1 MKIIVLVKQVP
12 DSTEIRVD
20 KVTGTL
26 IRAGVPSII
35 NPDDLAG
42 VEAALQLK
50 EKYGASVTII
60 SMGPPQATGMLKE
73 LYARGVDECIL
84 ITDRKFAGADTCATS
99 STLAAALNKTGYDLI
114 IAGRQAIDGDTA
126 QVGPQTAERL
136 NIPQVTYVDDII
148 ELSDTAVT
156 VRKSLE
162 DSEEIIEAKLPC
174 VLTTLSG
181 MNEPGGEGTMAKFEG
196 YKDIYVFVEQKNG
209 EVANVGYELI
219 SEARKLVA
227 SIPQM
232 NFQVVGVLLGHN
244 IKDKANDVIAH
255 GADKVIVVDD
265 ALLEGYSTQFYADAL
280 TQVINNFKPDSFL
293 TGATVLGRDLA
304 PRVAARLNAGLTAD
318 ATKIEIDQEK
328 AKDGEALL
336 LVTRPTFGGNL
347 FGTIVCP
354 DTRPQMATI
363 RPNVFS
369 MDAVDA
375 SRTGEIV
382 EFAPAWT
389 DTDPKVIVKE
399 VIAKVVEGVD
409 ITKADILVGAGR
421 GAEDCLD
428 MVQAVA
434 EELGGELCASRAVV
448 DDGFADKAIQV
459 GQTGKTV
466 RPSLYIACGISGACQ
481 HVAGMEKSDMI
492 IAINRDPQAEIFSI
506 ANMGFI
512 GDVKEVLPL
521 LKDEIIAAKKG

>member
-1 MKIIVLVKQVP
+1 
-12 DSTEIRVD
+12 
-20 KVTGTL
+20 
-26 IRAGVPSII
+26 
-35 NPDDLAG
+35 
-42 VEAALQLK
+42 
-50 EKYGASVTII
+50 
-60 SMGPPQATGMLKE
+60 
-73 LYARGVDECIL
+73 
-84 ITDRKFAGADTCATS
+84 
-99 STLAAALNKTGYDLI
+99 
-114 IAGRQAIDGDTA
+114 
-126 QVGPQTAERL
+126 
-136 NIPQVTYVDDII
+136 
-148 ELSDTAVT
+148 
-156 VRKSLE
+156 
-162 DSEEIIEAKLPC
+162 
-174 VLTTLSG
+174 
-181 MNEPGGEGTMAKFEG
+181 MAKFEG

-209 EVANVGYELI
+209 EIANVGYELI

-227 SIPQM
+227 SIPHM

-244 IKDKANDVIAH
+244 IKDKANDVIKH

-280 TQVINNFKPDSFL
+280 TQVINTFKPDSFL

-318 ATKIEIDQEK
+318 ATKIEMDPEK
-328 AKDGEALL
+328 EDEALL

-347 FGTIVCP
+347 FGTIICP

-369 MDAVDA
+369 MDPVDEA
-375 SRTGEIV
+375 RTGEVV
-382 EFAPAWT
+382 EFTPEFADKEA
-389 DTDPKVIVKE
+389 KVVVKE
-399 VIAKVVEGVD
+399 VIAKVVEGID
-409 ITKADILVGAGR
+409 ITKCDILVGAGR

-434 EELGGELCASRAVV
+434 DELGGAMCASRAVV
-448 DDGFADKAIQV
+448 DDGLADKAIQV

-506 ANMGFI
+506 ANMGFV

-521 LKDEIIAAKKG
+521 LKEEIAAAKKA

>member
-1 MKIIVLVKQVP
+1 
-12 DSTEIRVD
+12 
-20 KVTGTL
+20 
-26 IRAGVPSII
+26 
-35 NPDDLAG
+35 
-42 VEAALQLK
+42 
-50 EKYGASVTII
+50 
-60 SMGPPQATGMLKE
+60 
-73 LYARGVDECIL
+73 
-84 ITDRKFAGADTCATS
+84 
-99 STLAAALNKTGYDLI
+99 
-114 IAGRQAIDGDTA
+114 
-126 QVGPQTAERL
+126 
-136 NIPQVTYVDDII
+136 
-148 ELSDTAVT
+148 
-156 VRKSLE
+156 
-162 DSEEIIEAKLPC
+162 
-174 VLTTLSG
+174 
-181 MNEPGGEGTMAKFEG
+181 MAKFEG

-280 TQVINNFKPDSFL
+280 TQVINSFKPDSFL

-336 LVTRPTFGGNL
+336 VTRPTFGGNL

-369 MDAVDA
+369 MDDVDA
-375 SRTGEIV
+375 SRTGEVV
-382 EFAPAWT
+382 EFTPEWT

-512 GDVKEVLPL
+512 GDVKEILPL

>member
-1 MKIIVLVKQVP
+1 
-12 DSTEIRVD
+12 
-20 KVTGTL
+20 
-26 IRAGVPSII
+26 
-35 NPDDLAG
+35 
-42 VEAALQLK
+42 
-50 EKYGASVTII
+50 
-60 SMGPPQATGMLKE
+60 
-73 LYARGVDECIL
+73 
-84 ITDRKFAGADTCATS
+84 
-99 STLAAALNKTGYDLI
+99 
-114 IAGRQAIDGDTA
+114 
-126 QVGPQTAERL
+126 
-136 NIPQVTYVDDII
+136 
-148 ELSDTAVT
+148 
-156 VRKSLE
+156 
-162 DSEEIIEAKLPC
+162 
-174 VLTTLSG
+174 
-181 MNEPGGEGTMAKFEG
+181 
-196 YKDIYVFVEQKNG
+196 
-209 EVANVGYELI
+209 
-219 SEARKLVA
+219 
-227 SIPQM
+227 M

-280 TQVINNFKPDSFL
+280 TQVINSFKPDSFL

-375 SRTGEIV
+375 SRTGEVV
-382 EFAPAWT
+382 EFTPEWT

-434 EELGGELCASRAVV
+434 EETGRNCVRRPFV
-448 DDGFADKAIQV
+448 DGFADKAVQV

-512 GDVKEVLPL
+512 GDVKEILPL